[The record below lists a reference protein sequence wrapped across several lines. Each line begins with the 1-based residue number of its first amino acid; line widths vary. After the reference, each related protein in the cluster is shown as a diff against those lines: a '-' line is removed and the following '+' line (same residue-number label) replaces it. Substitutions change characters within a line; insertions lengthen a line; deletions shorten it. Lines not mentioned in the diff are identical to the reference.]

1 MNLNF
6 MQSRKVL
13 LILLPLLALVLV
25 AVIGLL
31 YLPNVQANKYEL
43 KIARGTSYAQL
54 YEQLLRDGVLKQP
67 KTFDFMAGVM
77 GYKKDEIP
85 SGRFVLKSGMTNR
98 ALLSKLRSGNQDAI
112 QLTFNNAR
120 DISQLAGMLSHD
132 LEADSLSL
140 LTAFLADSLLQKN
153 GLKPETAMT
162 RFIPNTYEVFWNITP
177 EKLVKRMQV
186 EADQFWNEER
196 KAKAAA
202 IPLSKEEVY
211 TLASIVEKESNNK
224 KERPTVA
231 GVYLNR
237 LKVGEKL
244 RADPTVVFA
253 VGDFSIRRVLFEHVF
268 FDSPYNTYLYEG
280 LPPGPIYMPSTNAI
294 DAVLNAEKHDYLFF
308 CAKPGYNS
316 EHAFAVTAEQHQRN
330 ASIYHNWLE
339 KEGIR

>member
-1 MNLNF
+1 MNFKTLL
-6 MQSRKVL
+6 SRRSL
-13 LILLPLLALVLV
+13 LILAPLV
-25 AVIGLL
+25 AVFLGSLIWLL
-31 YLPNVQANKYEL
+31 YLPNVVVDKYEL
-43 KIARGTSYAQL
+43 KIARGTSYQALFDKLKQ
-54 YEQLLRDGVLKQP
+54 DGVLSQ
-67 KTFDFMAGVM
+67 TGSFDFMAGIM
-77 GYKKDEIP
+77 GYKKGEVP
-85 SGRFVLKSGMTNR
+85 SGRFLLRKGMTNR
-98 ALLSKLRSGNQDAI
+98 TLLSKLRSGNQDAI

-120 DISQLAGMLSHD
+120 DIQQLAGMLSHD

-140 LTAFLADSLLQKN
+140 LNAFLADSLLQKN

-177 EKLVKRMQV
+177 EKLVKRMQQ
-186 EADQFWNEER
+186 ETDDFWNEER
-196 KAKAAA
+196 TAKAAA
-202 IPLSKEEVY
+202 IPLTKEEVY
-211 TLASIVEKESNNK
+211 TLASIVEKESNNR

-237 LKVGEKL
+237 LKTGEKL

-253 VGDFSIRRVLFEHVF
+253 VGDFTLRRILFEHVY
-268 FDSPYNTYLYEG
+268 FDSPYNTYMNEG
-280 LPPGPIYMPSTNAI
+280 LPPGPIYMPSTNSI

-330 ASIYHNWLE
+330 AAIYHNWLE